1 MEENKKRQPYLIG
14 FIGTN
19 RTGKTSTAI
28 EIVKAYKKS
37 NPKNDIVT
45 FDPQAKFTEYSNY
58 QIQDVLDLN
67 NLIDKKDFLL
77 VMDDYQAL
85 LQSDKMH
92 HLFTTLLTYRA
103 ENGVDIIFITHHPS
117 LIKQQLSY
125 YMTHLFIFYCNLSDD
140 VVGINKKVVNAD
152 KIEKLFREIEQE
164 FIKNG
169 GGEYP
174 KFKHIVYSNQED
186 KHKKVNF

>member
-1 MEENKKRQPYLIG
+1 MNKNKRQPYLIG

-19 RTGKTSTAI
+19 RTGKTSTALN
-28 EIVKAYKKS
+28 IVKSYKKA
-37 NPKNDIVT
+37 NPKNEIIC
-45 FDPQAKFTEYSNY
+45 FDPQNKFGEYADY
-58 QIQDVLDLN
+58 FIQDILDLN
-67 NLIDKKDFLL
+67 NLIDRKDYLL
-77 VMDDYQAL
+77 VLDDYQAL
-85 LQSDKMH
+85 LPSDKMH
-92 HLFTTLLTYRA
+92 HLFITLLTYRA

-140 VVGINKKVVNAD
+140 VVGINKKVVNAE

-174 KFKHIVYSNQED
+174 NFKHIVYSNQED
-186 KHKKVNF
+186 KYKKVNY

>member
-28 EIVKAYKKS
+28 EIVKEYKKA

-67 NLIDKKDFLL
+67 NLIDKKDYLF

-169 GGEYP
+169 GGDYP
-174 KFKHIVYSNQED
+174 KFKHIFYFNQED